1 MKTSTNKFA
10 ETSQTDNTCPELQ
23 IAEHQASLAIPS
35 KEEALSQTLTFL
47 VELDQSGDPKF
58 NIEHYTD
65 LPKGQPKPKPDL
77 SVFKWFETDG
87 LVS

>member
-1 MKTSTNKFA
+1 M
-10 ETSQTDNTCPELQ
+10 
-23 IAEHQASLAIPS
+23 IH
-35 KEEALSQTLTFL
+35 LTIEFL
-47 VELDQSGDPKF
+47 GCLDQSLGATF